1 MFGSFRKHQKWIWIL
16 GVIVIIPSFVIFF
29 SPDAK
34 WAGGAG
40 GETYNLGSIGGEPI
54 KLNEF
59 RPAFAETKLN
69 YFFRSNGTWPGNE
82 ENAQRS
88 LERDTI
94 FRIFLI
100 KKLKELDI
108 HVSEKAVASMARERL
123 GPYPLAN
130 FEKEHLQKNGLTISD
145 FERFLRHEAGIQ
157 QLVGVAA
164 ASAKVMNPSDAEIIY
179 RKQHEEV
186 ATEAAVFWTSNFL
199 DKVTV
204 TPAAIGQFFTNRMSF
219 YRIPERIRVSYIE
232 FPMTNYFAD
241 ADTQIKQRTNFN
253 AVLDEEYAKRGT
265 NAFKGTNGVVLTEA
279 AAKAQIKDELREYF
293 AMQSAR
299 KAASDFG
306 NELFDK
312 KNVNVQTFENLAA
325 AKGLLLKVSPAF
337 DRVSG
342 LDDTNFPA
350 AFRDKALA
358 LNDIEPISYSP
369 IVGKDAIYLIA
380 LKNKVPSEMPPF
392 EKIQDKVT
400 NDYKNQQALDLAR
413 KAGNSFQQMLTN
425 GLAQKKTFSEL
436 AAQAKVKTVAIPPFS
451 ATTTSLPD
459 LDPRIN
465 MRMLQGIIQD
475 LQPGQASGFVPTQD
489 GGFVLFLREKLP
501 FIESLVQESFPDF
514 MGKLRVY
521 RQNEAFNQWFR
532 KQAELA
538 KLTLPTHESDKGSA
552 GGAPKR
558 SR

>member
-253 AVLDEEYAKRGT
+253 AVLDAVMD
-265 NAFKGTNGVVLTEA
+265 AF
-279 AAKAQIKDELREYF
+279 
-293 AMQSAR
+293 
-299 KAASDFG
+299 
-306 NELFDK
+306 
-312 KNVNVQTFENLAA
+312 LA
-325 AKGLLLKVSPAF
+325 GHE
-337 DRVSG
+337 R
-342 LDDTNFPA
+342 
-350 AFRDKALA
+350 
-358 LNDIEPISYSP
+358 
-369 IVGKDAIYLIA
+369 IA
-380 LKNKVPSEMPPF
+380 PV
-392 EKIQDKVT
+392 
-400 NDYKNQQALDLAR
+400 
-413 KAGNSFQQMLTN
+413 
-425 GLAQKKTFSEL
+425 
-436 AAQAKVKTVAIPPFS
+436 
-451 ATTTSLPD
+451 
-459 LDPRIN
+459 
-465 MRMLQGIIQD
+465 
-475 LQPGQASGFVPTQD
+475 
-489 GGFVLFLREKLP
+489 
-501 FIESLVQESFPDF
+501 
-514 MGKLRVY
+514 
-521 RQNEAFNQWFR
+521 FR
-532 KQAELA
+532 K
-538 KLTLPTHESDKGSA
+538 
-552 GGAPKR
+552 
-558 SR
+558 